1 MVERRIQETRSR
13 SEITENVDH
22 TEAEIQEKT
31 EIIEEKVCDVETEY
45 DTAEN
50 LELSGTT
57 EGAESVEQDIHEA
70 QDVSSSEFTD
80 ESNDLEQMHEETE
93 QNEGEL
99 SEKAESVST
108 DIEKISDAAGK
119 LNSENARERF
129 NEADQAAQEDMEFLN
144 EHKQKL
150 EQIRQD
156 SVNEHTQHEQ
166 RVNSNRRN

>member
-1 MVERRIQETRSR
+1 MVDRRIKEVRSR
-13 SEITENVDH
+13 SDITENTEQ
-22 TEAEIQEKT
+22 TEAQLEEKT

-45 DTAEN
+45 ETAEN

-57 EGAESVEQDIHEA
+57 EGSESVEQDINEA
-70 QDVSSSEFTD
+70 QDISNEEFT
-80 ESNDLEQMHEETE
+80 EQSNELEQMHEETE

-99 SEKAESVST
+99 SEKAESVSS
-108 DIEKISDAAGK
+108 DIEKISEASGK

-129 NEADQAAQEDMEFLN
+129 NEADRAAQEDMEFLN

-156 SVNEHTQHEQ
+156 SISEHTQHEQ
-166 RVNSNRRN
+166 RVNSHRRN